1 MHGGGGGHAAAGVQ
15 HGVAGGTLQV
25 TDGGV
30 NLGGGGEVV
39 AVVGRG
45 GAGDLGTEGIIGYIS
60 KKCQKNHG
68 TSV

>member
-45 GAGDLGTEGIIGYIS
+45 GAGDLGTE
-60 KKCQKNHG
+60 
-68 TSV
+68 V